1 MNESLE
7 CEYYYSMCWV
17 EGIVTYRQNPPKN
30 GYPKGCARAIAN
42 FFIFLFFLINA
53 TAVQVAE
60 LAGEKIEARL
70 LLKQWQVGSRQVYII
85 NQNSHI

>member
-1 MNESLE
+1 MNIIIPCAGWRALSLTGRILQRMATPRGVPE
-7 CEYYYSMCWV
+7 
-17 EGIVTYRQNPPKN
+17 QLL
-30 GYPKGCARAIAN
+30 
-42 FFIFLFFLINA
+42 IFLFFLINA

>member
-1 MNESLE
+1 MNIIIPCAGWRALSLTGRILQRMATPRGVPE
-7 CEYYYSMCWV
+7 
-17 EGIVTYRQNPPKN
+17 QLL
-30 GYPKGCARAIAN
+30 
-42 FFIFLFFLINA
+42 IFLFFYFFLINA